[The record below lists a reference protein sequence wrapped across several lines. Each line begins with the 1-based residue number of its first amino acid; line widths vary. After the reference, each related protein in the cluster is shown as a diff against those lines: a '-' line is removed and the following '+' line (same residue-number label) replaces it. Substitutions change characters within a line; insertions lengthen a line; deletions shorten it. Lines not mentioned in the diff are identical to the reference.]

1 MAEEVAVQSTVY
13 NMAGDEANRPI
24 YMQSLVFRN
33 VISNA
38 KESIADSI
46 TKGHLKGPGIALRS
60 FFRWADDNYGL
71 IGMPT
76 GNLAATLGIS
86 LAVLNAQIPP
96 PSGEV
101 IITDSASVGP
111 ADFTVWAEQ
120 WLLANHPSEWGTAY
134 TVSINYVT
142 TVITI
147 VTVGLTTY
155 TFTPTDFVSSAT
167 YIYAFY
173 HTDLNAN
180 SKVYIYRIGSGNTTL
195 DAAVTPIESY
205 GKFYPYI
212 PIRLTNTFL
221 SESYLPDKYA
231 LAKKAFRKATGGKF
245 DDVVAS
251 VADNA
256 SIDDIDYTYAIFGV
270 ALNVEDNSA
279 KKYIYNFLTKL
290 MNSQLYSSSFYTDW
304 LCYTAGATSYATALS
319 IWNAAQTNPASSL
332 YKTPLPNATFRNT
345 FPRPANVLKVTD
357 GDNLDLRLLWT
368 YISTGGGTGL
378 GKVGAKVGDLW
389 FEEDAGTDAFV
400 NAMTGGS
407 SNPDKEYRTRIR
419 LMWQKTDNSYEWLR
433 IVGLS
438 HYNYIYKSYAVKNR
452 ASLSWDYVATGDKPK
467 DTGFIIPLH
476 YGTFIELPLADST
489 QMSTACMFLVFNAY
503 EAVTIPWW
511 QSGIFQILLVVVI
524 AIAAAVFTGGA
535 GLGLLGANLAVGTG
549 LGFTGVTAAIV
560 GSVANAL
567 AAVALTSI
575 IGYFAKSLFGDE
587 IGAIVGTVLSFI
599 VMQGLTSF
607 NNLGSF
613 NFNDLFK
620 VDTLMMLMDAA
631 GSAYTSMVSA
641 DIRAM
646 EAELKEYV
654 SQSGETLDK
663 IKEQYYSEFG
673 AGIGYFSPLMF
684 TSDKRLMTESGDTF
698 LTRTLMTGSDIAE
711 LTLSVVNDFTNMSL
725 TLPKVY
731 G

>member
-1 MAEEVAVQSTVY
+1 MAETVSVQSTVY
-13 NMAGDEANRPI
+13 NMAGDENLRPI
-24 YMQSLVFRN
+24 YMQTLVFRN
-33 VISNA
+33 VISNV
-38 KESIADSI
+38 KESIADTI
-46 TKGHLKGPGIALRS
+46 TKGHLHGPGIGLRS

-86 LAVLNAQIPP
+86 LAVLDAQIPP
-96 PSGEV
+96 PVGEV
-101 IITDSASVGP
+101 VITDSASVGP
-111 ADFTVWAEQ
+111 ADYAIWAEQ
-120 WLLANHPSEWGTAY
+120 WLLVNYPAVWGTAY
-134 TVSINYVT
+134 TVSINFVT

-147 VTVGLTTY
+147 VTVGLVTY
-155 TFTPTDFVSSAT
+155 TFTPVDFVSSAT
-167 YIYAFY
+167 YIYAYY
-173 HTDLNAN
+173 HTNLNVN
-180 SKVYIYRIGSGNTTL
+180 QKIYIYRIGAGNVTL
-195 DAAVTPIESY
+195 NAAVTPIESY
-205 GKFYPYI
+205 GKFFPYI
-212 PIRLTNTFL
+212 PIRLTNAFL
-221 SESYLPDKYA
+221 SPSNLPDKYA
-231 LAKKAFRKATGGKF
+231 LAKTAFKKATGGSF
-245 DDVVAS
+245 DDVVIS
-251 VADNA
+251 VAANA
-256 SIDDIDYTYAIFGV
+256 SISDIDYTYAIFGV
-270 ALNVEDNSA
+270 SLNVVDNSA

-290 MNSQLYSSSFYTDW
+290 MNSQLNSASYYTDW
-304 LCYTAGATSYATALS
+304 LCYTGGATSYATALAL
-319 IWNAAQTNPASSL
+319 WNAAQSNPASTL

-345 FPRPANVLKVTD
+345 FPRTANSLKVTD

-389 FEEDAGTDAFV
+389 FVEDAGTDAFV

-407 SNPDKEYRTRIR
+407 SNPDAEYRTRIR

-452 ASLSWDYVATGDKPK
+452 ASASWDYVATGDKPK

-476 YGTFIELPLADST
+476 YGTFIELSLVDST

-503 EAVTIPWW
+503 EAAIIPWY
-511 QSGIFQILLVVVI
+511 QSGIFQILLIVVI
-524 AIAAAVFTGGA
+524 AIAAAVFTGGV
-535 GLGLLGANLAVGTG
+535 GIGILGANLAVGTG
-549 LGFTGVTAAIV
+549 LGFTGLTAAIV

-567 AAVALTSI
+567 AAVALSSI

-620 VDTLMMLMDAA
+620 VDTLMMLMDAT
-631 GSAYTSMVSA
+631 GNAYTAMVSA

-654 SQSGETLDK
+654 DQAGETLDT
-663 IKEQYYSEFG
+663 IKEKYYAEFG
-673 AGIGYFSPLMF
+673 AGIGYFNPMFF
-684 TSDKRLMTESGDTF
+684 TSDTRLMVETGDTF

-711 LTLSVVNDFTNMSL
+711 LTLSVVNDFGNMSL
-725 TLPKVY
+725 SLPKVY